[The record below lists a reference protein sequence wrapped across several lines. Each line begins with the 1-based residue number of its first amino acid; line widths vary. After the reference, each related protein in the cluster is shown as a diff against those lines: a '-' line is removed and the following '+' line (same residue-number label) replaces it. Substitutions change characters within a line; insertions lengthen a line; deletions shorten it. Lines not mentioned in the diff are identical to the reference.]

1 MGNKYKSELNNE
13 MKRIMSEEIEKEL
26 TLKGLKTRL
35 SEAVSKNATP
45 GIVNT
50 ERVIKQSGKD
60 NREYIDSVVKKVK
73 DYLKFDNNSNPEF
86 PHQEH
91 SKTDY
96 TSPMYR
102 NSTEQEEYIDTWRGG
117 GLSDLEYDTEP
128 SDEFKARFSKY
139 LEGSSETG
147 NSSDKGTDGEDV
159 GNVVNVKKDTTGE
172 KIKKILKRKHEKLQ
186 GKEGLAIS
194 NKVFQRINPGF
205 IPEQVVAGMSSTES
219 SEDTSEEELFVDA
232 IMSDVRLIQDW
243 CGIPLD
249 GNPTGAKTIQCIKKL
264 QKELGLEEDGEL
276 SEEVMD
282 GLETLTQNVTE
293 SVNYDM
299 NNIKHL
305 FSYNKKTQ

>member
-35 SEAVSKNATP
+35 SEAVKSKNDTP
-45 GIVNT
+45 GITNT
-50 ERVIKQSGKD
+50 ERVLKQSGRD
-60 NREYIDSVVKKVK
+60 NKEYIDSVVKKVK
-73 DYLKFDNNSNPEF
+73 DYLKFDGNSNPEF
-86 PHQEH
+86 PHQEQ

-102 NSTEQEEYIDTWRGG
+102 NSTEQEEYVDTWRGG

-128 SDEFKARFSKY
+128 SDEFKDRFSKY

-147 NSSDKGTDGEDV
+147 NSSYKGTDGEDV

-186 GKEGLAIS
+186 GKDGVAIS
-194 NKVFQRINPGF
+194 NKIFQRLNPGF
-205 IPEQVVAGMSSTES
+205 IPEQATPGMDSTE
-219 SEDTSEEELFVDA
+219 EEALVDE
-232 IMSDVRLIQDW
+232 IQSDVQLIQDW
-243 CGIPLD
+243 CNIPVD
-249 GNPTGAKTIQCIKKL
+249 GNPEGAKTTQCIKKL
-264 QKELGLEEDGEL
+264 QKELGLEENGEL
-276 SEEVMD
+276 SEELMD

>member
-35 SEAVSKNATP
+35 GEAVKSKNATP
-45 GIVNT
+45 GISNT
-50 ERVIKQSGKD
+50 ERVLKQSGRD
-60 NREYIDSVVKKVK
+60 NKEYIDSVVKKVK
-73 DYLKFDNNSNPEF
+73 DYLKFDGNSNPEF
-86 PHQEH
+86 PHQEQ

-102 NSTEQEEYIDTWRGG
+102 NSTEQEEYVDTWRGG

-128 SDEFKARFSKY
+128 SDEFKDRFSKY

-147 NSSDKGTDGEDV
+147 NSSYKGTDGEDV

-186 GKEGLAIS
+186 GKDGVAIS
-194 NKVFQRINPGF
+194 NKIFQRLNPGF
-205 IPEQVVAGMSSTES
+205 IPEQATPGMDSTE
-219 SEDTSEEELFVDA
+219 EEALVDE
-232 IMSDVRLIQDW
+232 IQSDVQLIQDW
-243 CGIPLD
+243 CNIPVD
-249 GNPTGAKTIQCIKKL
+249 GNPEGAKTTQCIKKL
-264 QKELGLEEDGEL
+264 QKELGLEENGEL
-276 SEEVMD
+276 SEELMD